1 MFVYDENMTT
11 VLGAFTS
18 ANNKDYE
25 TFSTA
30 PTKGNVTI
38 IEYFEPYN
46 VEFNGEISILSSP
59 LIVLLGCCGFRY
71 NCFILNRVSLKA

>member
-1 MFVYDENMTT
+1 MFVYDYNMNT

-18 ANNKDYE
+18 ENNKDHE

-30 PTKGNVTI
+30 PTKGDITI

-46 VEFNGEISILSSP
+46 VEFKGQIQITKKLILQS
-59 LIVLLGCCGFRY
+59 Y
-71 NCFILNRVSLKA
+71 LKWN